1 MKKLFM
7 FFFFDQVIIRGGAA
21 AVVAPD
27 AESDGGSIAT
37 TPPITGQVAPAAPGA
52 PKKDLK
58 RHAEE
63 NFEDE
68 KDNLTEDGSLTGSPV
83 KKQQV
88 NMKKKK
94 INLVFE

>member
-1 MKKLFM
+1 
-7 FFFFDQVIIRGGAA
+7 
-21 AVVAPD
+21 VVAPD

-94 INLVFE
+94 RLIWFLNSIYCRVKKKKYRRLYNCIHL